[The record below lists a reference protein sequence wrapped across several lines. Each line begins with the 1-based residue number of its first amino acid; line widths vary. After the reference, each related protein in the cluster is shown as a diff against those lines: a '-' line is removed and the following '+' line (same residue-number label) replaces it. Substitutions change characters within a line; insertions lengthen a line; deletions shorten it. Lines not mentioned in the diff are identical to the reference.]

1 MPVCSMFQYRRNLAK
16 SRLRTRMRT
25 LVMSN
30 LAVLCYA
37 FSMDRFAGRWRDS
50 RCGTVSST
58 VPSPAG
64 VHLAD
69 DEKTNKFDLKTLLA
83 AVSLVAY
90 IFTQLSDKHPTESKV
105 LLGLTIFLVAAHY
118 YSPLQQR
125 AAQLVDRRRDDAF
138 ARSVFPK
145 FREFVHRFGEFIDSR
160 TNNTLHAIVL
170 NEILQRRAD
179 ANVGFKLP
187 NMDTWHSWWLYFWQ
201 QIDRQPRTMTEVRAA
216 LMEFHSLVGTYTNIC
231 VTQMFELPPN
241 LKAEIPA
248 EAKSSLNSFQQRYER
263 FLGEYSQFAKS
274 LSESRPALH
283 GLPCWFSTPKPLT

>member
-1 MPVCSMFQYRRNLAK
+1 MMNNRFPG
-16 SRLRTRMRT
+16 
-25 LVMSN
+25 
-30 LAVLCYA
+30 
-37 FSMDRFAGRWRDS
+37 RFADS
-50 RCGTVSST
+50 RWGTS
-58 VPSPAG
+58 AG
-64 VHLAD
+64 VVHLAE
-69 DEKTNKFDLKTLLA
+69 DEKTNKPWSFDLKTLLA

-105 LLGLTIFLVAAHY
+105 LLGLTIFLVAADSY
-118 YSPLQQR
+118 APLKRQATKWLEQ
-125 AAQLVDRRRDDAF
+125 RRDDAV
-138 ARSVFPK
+138 ARNAFLK

-160 TNNTLHAIVL
+160 RNDTLHAIVL

-201 QIDRQPRTMTEVRAA
+201 QIDRQPLTMTEVRAG

-231 VTQMFELPPN
+231 VTQIFELPPN

-274 LSESRPALH
+274 LSESRPVLN
-283 GLPCWFSTPKPLT
+283 GLPCWFSTPKPLS